1 MWIVKVTKN
10 RFGRKESCTKHS
22 FSTKDETN
30 LFAEKQ
36 ADHTEVYK
44 FETRKV

>member
-10 RFGRKESCTKHS
+10 RFGRKETCRKHS
-22 FSTKDETN
+22 FLTKDDAN
-30 LFAEKQ
+30 SFAEKQ
-36 ADHTEVYK
+36 VDHTEVYK